1 MSNRFVNTIAFLLLV
16 ISFALCFFTLSNDC
30 WTFDETTHITS
41 GYSYLTQQDFRLNP
55 EHPPLIKDLAAA
67 PLLFLNLNFPKEH
80 SAWIQEGEPVW
91 WLQFDFANQFL
102 YQAGNDPDQIL
113 LFARMPMLLLFIF
126 LAWFVFF
133 WTKKLFGNKTA
144 LLSLFFIA
152 LSPTFLAHGR
162 LVTTDI
168 GAALGT
174 ALATYFWLKFLK
186 KPSWKNIFL
195 AAFILGISLLF
206 KFSLLLLIPF
216 LGIITLFYIWIYKK
230 PFLKY
235 AALSALI
242 GLIALIFVIWPIYQ
256 AHSFNYPVQQQ
267 LKDTAFRLNS
277 ASAPEPIIEPLLWM
291 SGQPVIRSLGHYFTG
306 IIMVISRAGGG
317 NTTFFMGQISAEA
330 WKSYFPIVYLIKV
343 PIPFHILTLL
353 ALIWFLNSIF
363 RKRNIAIKKWLS
375 KHFAEFTMLIFLVI
389 YWTIS
394 IRGNLNIGV
403 RHLLPVFPFTII
415 LVSRATVLWLKKPA
429 KIKHIFVG
437 FLLLWQVVSIIQI
450 YPSFLAYFNELVGGS
465 SNGYKYVTDSNLDWG
480 QDLRRLENW
489 IEKYNHCAKTKCNA
503 SLGIGCPSYCYTISD
518 PVPTPGE
525 TIDKIYLNYFGGGSP
540 AYYLGDKYQRWDAK
554 EKPSQLPPNSWLAVS
569 INELQGGRAIP
580 TKGFDQK
587 TGYYRWLDQYEPVTA
602 IGHSIFVYYI
612 K

>member
-1 MSNRFVNTIAFLLLV
+1 MSNRFINTIAFFLLV
-16 ISFALCFFTLSNDC
+16 SAFTLCLFSLFNDC
-30 WTFDETTHITS
+30 WTFDETTHIVS

-67 PLLFLNLNFPKEH
+67 PLLFLNLNFPAEH
-80 SAWIQEGEPVW
+80 SAWIQEGDPAW
-91 WLQFDFANQFL
+91 WLQFDFASQFL
-102 YQAGNDPDQIL
+102 YQAGNNPDQIL
-113 LFARMPMLLLFIF
+113 LFARIPMILLFIF

-174 ALATYFWLKFLK
+174 VLATYFWLKFLK
-186 KPSWKNIFL
+186 KPSWENVL
-195 AAFILGISLLF
+195 LTSFILGISLLF

-216 LGIITLFYIWIYKK
+216 LLITTLFYVWVYKK

-235 AALSALI
+235 VALSALI
-242 GLIALIFVIWPIYQ
+242 GLIALIFIIWPIYQ

-267 LKDTAFRLNS
+267 LKDTAFRLDS
-277 ASAPEPIIEPLLWM
+277 ASAPEFLIKPLLWM
-291 SGQPVIRSLGHYFTG
+291 SGQPILRSLSHYFTG
-306 IIMVISRAGGG
+306 IVMTVSRAGGG
-317 NTTFFMGQISAEA
+317 NTTFYMGQISAEA
-330 WKSYFPIVYLIKV
+330 WRSYFPMVYLIKI
-343 PIPFHILTLL
+343 PLPFHILTLL
-353 ALIWFLNSIF
+353 ALIWFLISIF
-363 RKRNIAIKKWLS
+363 RKKNIVIRKWLS
-375 KHFAEFTMLIFLVI
+375 EHFTEFAMIIFLVI
-389 YWTIS
+389 YWTTS

-429 KIKHIFVG
+429 FLKIKHIFVG
-437 FLLLWQVVSIIQI
+437 ILLLWQIVAVILI
-450 YPSFLAYFNELVGGS
+450 YPHFLAYFNELVGGPA
-465 SNGYKYVTDSNLDWG
+465 NGYKYVTDSNLDWG
-480 QDLRRLENW
+480 QDLRRLTDFV
-489 IEKYNHCAKTKCNA
+489 EKNN
-503 SLGIGCPSYCYTISD
+503 
-518 PVPTPGE
+518 
-525 TIDKIYLNYFGGGSP
+525 IDKIYLNYFGGGSP
-540 AYYLGDKYQRWDAK
+540 SYYLGDKYQRWDAK
-554 EKPSQLPPNSWLAVS
+554 KEPSQLPANSWLAIS
-569 INELQGGRAIP
+569 ANELQGGRAIP

-587 TGYYRWLDQYEPVTA
+587 TDHYNWLNQYEPETI